1 MQDVLELLLARILE
15 GDIELALHILS
26 YPAGDTN
33 TARLCKSFQTR
44 RYIYTVTVDVA
55 TVNYYVAEIDPYA
68 EIGSVAR
75 AAPPRSAWP
84 SRIAPRLHNAMHPRR
99 LRIRLA
105 SHRRWF
111 LQSGRG
117 AP

>member
-33 TARLCKSFQTR
+33 TARLCKRFQTR

-68 EIGSVAR
+68 ELD
-75 AAPPRSAWP
+75 P
-84 SRIAPRLHNAMHPRR
+84 SLGRHPRVPPG
-99 LRIRLA
+99 
-105 SHRRWF
+105 HRA
-111 LQSGRG
+111 LHLDCTTQCIHD
-117 AP
+117 ACEYD